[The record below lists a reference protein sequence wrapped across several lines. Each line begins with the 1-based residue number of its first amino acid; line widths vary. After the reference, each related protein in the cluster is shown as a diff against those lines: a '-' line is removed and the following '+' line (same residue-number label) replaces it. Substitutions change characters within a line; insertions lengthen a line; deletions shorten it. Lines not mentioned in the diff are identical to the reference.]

1 MAADPT
7 YTGRIDEPR
16 KRPRQERSRDTVEVL
31 LEAAAQVFNR
41 EGLKATT
48 NRIAERAGVSIG
60 SLYQYFPNKHAL
72 IRALAQHHV
81 DEAQSRMDEVFK
93 RLREQEPPFEE
104 SMRTILETLVD
115 LHRDRPGL
123 HRLMHRLGPRLPADL
138 DALRTF
144 EDDICGEVAYHLA
157 RCGRDGGDAELT
169 AQTVVHT
176 VDAHLHRV
184 MTGRGMDV
192 EQLVALVDRVAPPT

>member
-1 MAADPT
+1 M
-7 YTGRIDEPR
+7 
-16 KRPRQERSRDTVEVL
+16 EVL

-72 IRALAQHHV
+72 IHALAQRHV
-81 DEAQSRMDEVFK
+81 DDAQARMDAVFK
-93 RLREQEPPFEE
+93 RLRDEEPPFEDA
-104 SMRTILETLVD
+104 MRLILETVVD

-123 HRLMHRLGPRLPADL
+123 HRLMHRLGPRQPAEL
-138 DALRTF
+138 DALRSF

-184 MTGRGMDV
+184 MTGRDMDV
-192 EQLVALVDRVAPPT
+192 EQLVALVDRLAPPS